1 MPISEPYNPINDPAI
16 NPFRKRTSS
25 NTEIIK
31 RFVTA
36 QTSVSGGGN
45 GVTTLDDPTYLGFS
59 LRFDILSPLF
69 NGATNGEP
77 QAPPSESTLVSEL
90 GGALGLTEQPPEASI
105 AETAKIKG
113 ESAVGYLKKVGEAT
127 RASYLMSFIQGL
139 REVNAFRPYYWQTI
153 EGLQDAWS
161 NSSNMLD
168 PYNGTKDDDGIVIGC
183 LEAIDLKISALFS
196 LYRSAVLDNSYNRF
210 VLPKNLSFFDVYI
223 DVYEI
228 RNFKSSISW
237 LDKINSG
244 RDGSAL
250 SQTDVD
256 RFLNEN
262 TSKIT
267 FKFCD
272 CTWNINESGKI
283 FEKVTNA
290 GGAEMASTSMK
301 WGYKRIEMESIFS
314 GYDQSL
320 ADGKKPQS
328 NGSLSGAVKDATT
341 NAAQNAA
348 NSSIERLR
356 QAATARVQGLLLGNV
371 FGIRNQVFSALQN
384 PGILSSAIEGAGT
397 QIGNLFGARGQTGPS
412 LGDDVFDSPP
422 VFSSSLPT
430 ENIFIGEVDGP
441 SVILNS
447 TNIFGSGAPGPSLGN
462 TTPVFSSS
470 LSTENIFVGQGD
482 DSAETLN
489 STNIFGLGPSGPIGA
504 TGPNSFESINIFE

>member
-90 GGALGLTEQPPEASI
+90 GGALGLTQQQPGASI
-105 AETAKIKG
+105 AETAEIKG
-113 ESAVGYLKKVGEAT
+113 ESAVGYLKKVGEPT

-168 PYNGTKDDDGIVIGC
+168 PYNGTKDDEGIVIGC

-262 TSKIT
+262 TSRIT

-290 GGAEMASTSMK
+290 GGTEMASTSMK

-320 ADGKKPQS
+320 ADGKKTQS
-328 NGSLSGAVKDATT
+328 NGSLSGAVKDAAT

-412 LGDDVFDSPP
+412 LGDDVFDRPP
-422 VFSSSLPT
+422 VFSSSLP
-430 ENIFIGEVDGP
+430 
-441 SVILNS
+441 
-447 TNIFGSGAPGPSLGN
+447 
-462 TTPVFSSS
+462 
-470 LSTENIFVGQGD
+470 TENIFVGQGD